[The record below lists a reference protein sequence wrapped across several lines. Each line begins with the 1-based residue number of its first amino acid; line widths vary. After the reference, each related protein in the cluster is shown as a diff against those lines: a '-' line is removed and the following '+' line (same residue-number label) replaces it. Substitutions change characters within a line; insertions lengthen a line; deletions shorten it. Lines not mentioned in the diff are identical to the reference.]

1 MREIFLDTTD
11 ETSDWLHRIRD
22 EHELKLSDEEAELL
36 ADINQELF
44 TILNKEEE

>member
-1 MREIFLDTTD
+1 MKEIFLDSTD
-11 ETSDWLHRIRD
+11 ETSDWLHRIRN
-22 EHELKLSDEEAELL
+22 EYELELSNEEAELL